1 MLGIGK
7 FGTLYIL
14 KYKVMIESIKYVIKE
29 GLLKINPIK
38 TIAALGVIGMTS
50 FMCYALVYVKIPQE
64 NREPLLMLLGMI
76 SGGLGAIIGYY
87 YGSSAGSKN
96 KDDIIKQM
104 NSK

>member
-1 MLGIGK
+1 MN
-7 FGTLYIL
+7 
-14 KYKVMIESIKYVIKE
+14 ESVVDVFKE
-29 GLLKINPIK
+29 GFLKINPIK

-76 SGGLGAIIGYY
+76 SAALGGIIGYY

-104 NSK
+104 NAK

>member
-1 MLGIGK
+1 MD
-7 FGTLYIL
+7 
-14 KYKVMIESIKYVIKE
+14 YKESVSDVIKQ
-29 GLLKINPIK
+29 GFLRINPIK

-50 FMCYALVYVKIPQE
+50 FMCYALVYIKIPEE
-64 NREPLLMLLGMI
+64 NREPLLMLLGII
-76 SGGLGAIIGYY
+76 SGADGAIIGYY

>member
-1 MLGIGK
+1 MLEP
-7 FGTLYIL
+7 L
-14 KYKVMIESIKYVIKE
+14 KDVINN

-50 FMCYALVYVKIPQE
+50 FMCHALVYVKIPQE

-76 SGGLGAIIGYY
+76 SGALGMIIGYY

-104 NSK
+104 NTK